1 MSPKSGRL
9 RPTFVCGREAVP
21 KADPRDAVLGPAVG
35 DGLREKKPDLDAGF
49 HRSRGPY
56 QEGFPFSACCI
67 QYTTKKK
74 KPSQTGRP
82 EGPP

>member
-35 DGLREKKPDLDAGF
+35 DGLREKKT
-49 HRSRGPY
+49 GP
-56 QEGFPFSACCI
+56 GRWISSLPWAVSGRLPF
-67 QYTTKKK
+67 
-74 KPSQTGRP
+74 
-82 EGPP
+82 